1 MHNIIIDE
9 CICNKFVII
18 IIIVFNSYKLLLLFI
33 TIYDGGTQC
42 ATGWIPT
49 RGYVLPLPSSPPKPQ
64 EPTGK

>member
-1 MHNIIIDE
+1 MHIIIDE
-9 CICNKFVII
+9 CIICNKFVII
-18 IIIVFNSYKLLLLFI
+18 NVFNSYKLLLLLFI

-49 RGYVLPLPSSPPKPQ
+49 RGYVLVPLPPLPR